1 MTLVKASRMAQLT
14 IGCVIAA
21 FVLFLAHPWVAAVRG
36 ADHRE
41 APLINQDPA
50 ADLADVFAF
59 LNPNDPT
66 KILLA
71 MTVNPFSVPGVRASY
86 SFDPDVLYQFK
97 IDNTGDGREDV
108 VIQARFEGF
117 ESARDPRCPAASGG
131 QFVTVVGPARPKR
144 TGAVNN
150 ELGKAPEVTGCT
162 NQVITGP
169 GVRVFAGLRDDPFVT
184 DAAQLNRILGGAE
197 QVFRQVTTPIGEL
210 DGRVPVAGRSGF
222 DTFGGFNVSVL
233 VVEIPKSLVQGTRN
247 RTGTYLRNNT
257 TIGFWSTTS
266 RKTNTHRSGKDSHR
280 SGKDSD
286 DDHDKDHGPFV
297 QIQRMGQTLIKTV
310 FIPATQRDR
319 YNRSEPED
327 DLADL
332 RNLSVG
338 PGARGFSRFIPD
350 ALTTADND
358 GTGNTIAARA
368 GLLTALGLT
377 VLPNGA
383 PLLPGVADLPNTDRN
398 LIRRVIFPDVLRLDL
413 AILPP
418 NDLVVAANGLQN
430 ARRLDDDVTD
440 ILLRLARQLADVKFP
455 NGSGVPGSGPLGT
468 RRALDCSALPNC
480 PDRRVL
486 AVLQGTDFIEDD
498 ANVVNLANSGQ
509 DRPLLADFPFFGE
522 AHPLPGNP
530 TPAPGTVGY
539 PPSPGNDPT

>member
-14 IGCVIAA
+14 IVCVLAA
-21 FVLFLAHPWVAAVRG
+21 FVFFLAHPWVAAVRG

-50 ADLADVFAF
+50 ADLNDVFAF
-59 LNPNDPT
+59 LNPSDPT
-66 KILLA
+66 KILVAL
-71 MTVNPFSVPGVRASY
+71 TVNPFAVPGVRASY

-97 IDNTGDGREDV
+97 IDNTGDGQEDV

-117 ESARDPRCPAASGG
+117 ESARDPRCPAPGGG

-144 TGAVNN
+144 TGTVNS
-150 ELGKAPEVTGCT
+150 ELRKAPEVTGCT

-184 DAAQLNRILGGAE
+184 DPAQLNRILGGAE
-197 QVFRQVTTPIGEL
+197 QVFRQVTSGLGEL
-210 DGRVPVAGRSGF
+210 DGRPVVAGRSGF
-222 DTFGGFNVSVL
+222 DTFGGFNTSAL
-233 VVEIPKSLVQGTRN
+233 IVEIPVSAIQGTRD
-247 RTGTYLRNNT
+247 RTRTYLRTNT

-266 RKTNTHRSGKDSHR
+266 RKTNTHRSGKD
-280 SGKDSD
+280 D
-286 DDHDKDHGPFV
+286 DDDKDHGPFV

-319 YNRSEPED
+319 YNRSAPED

-332 RNLSVG
+332 GNLSVG
-338 PGARGFSRFIPD
+338 PDARGFSRFIPD

-368 GLLTALGLT
+368 SLLTALGLT
-377 VLPNGA
+377 ALPNGA
-383 PLLPGVADLPNTDRN
+383 PLLPGVAALPNIDRN
-398 LIRRVIFPDVLRLDL
+398 LIRRVIFPDVLRVDL

-430 ARRLDDDVTD
+430 GRRLDDDVTD

-486 AVLQGTDFIEDD
+486 AVLQGTDFIEVD
-498 ANVVNLANSGQ
+498 ANVPNLANSGQ
-509 DRPLLADFPFFGE
+509 DRPLLSDFPFFAE

-530 TPAPGTVGY
+530 TPPPGTVGY